1 MEVSGGAPHA
11 RRPLAIATG
20 AGLFASAVVLFW
32 PVRQHAWLNYDDTV
46 YITQNPDLLRGLSPD
61 GIAWAFSTFY
71 GANWFPVTWLSWLLD
86 FELYGLDAAG
96 FLTTNALLHALN
108 VAVLFAAL
116 ARLTGSLPRSAFV
129 AAVFAAHPLH
139 VESVA
144 WVAARKDVLSGL
156 FFLLALWIYGRRGA
170 GRLSPGRYAALLTCL
185 ALGLMAK
192 PVVVALPFV
201 LLLLDLW
208 PLGRLHGRRPWL
220 EKLPIF
226 ALVAAFSVV
235 AFAAQRAGGSVVPLD
250 RLPLDARLGNAV
262 TSYAGYLAAF
272 CWPSGLAVF
281 YPHAG
286 DTPSPGRFL
295 PAAGLLAAISA
306 AAWLLRSRCPAL
318 GVGWLWFLL
327 TLFPAIGLVQVG
339 SQSMADRYMY
349 LPLVG
354 PALALAWALPDL
366 LPRRRAVSVGLAAAG
381 AAVVASLALTTS
393 VQLRHWRSSAS
404 LMEHALAV
412 TRDNHVAHTYLAV
425 ARLEE
430 GRTEEALTGLRAA
443 VRLRP
448 DFLTAVN
455 NLAWLLATLPDAAH
469 RNPYLAV
476 RLGERAAT
484 LTGRT
489 DPAVLDTLG
498 AAYAAANRFDDAE
511 RTATLALARAED
523 GGDTE
528 LAVQVRGRIALY
540 REGRPYRETGR

>member
-1 MEVSGGAPHA
+1 VEVSGDPPVT
-11 RRPLAIATG
+11 RRPLAIALGG
-20 AGLFASAVVLFW
+20 ALFASALALFW

-46 YITQNPDLLRGLSPD
+46 YLTGNPELHRGLSPD

-116 ARLTGSLPRSAFV
+116 VRLTGSLPRSAFV

-144 WVAARKDVLSGL
+144 WVSARKDVLSGL
-156 FFLLALWIYGRRGA
+156 FFLLAIWIYGRPGA
-170 GRLSPGRYAALLTCL
+170 GGPAPGGRAALLACL

-192 PVVVALPFV
+192 PVVVALPFA

-220 EKLPIF
+220 EKLPMF

-235 AFAAQRAGGSVVPLD
+235 AVSAQSAGGSVVPLD

-262 TSYAGYLAAF
+262 TSYAGYLTAF
-272 CWPSGLAVF
+272 FWPTELAVF
-281 YPHAG
+281 YPHTG
-286 DTPSPGRFL
+286 DAPSPGRFL
-295 PAAGLLAAISA
+295 PAAGLLAAVSA
-306 AAWLLRSRCPAL
+306 AAWRLRSRCPAL

-354 PALALAWALPDL
+354 PALAIAWALPDL
-366 LPRRRAVSVGLAAAG
+366 LPRRRAVAVGLTVTG
-381 AAVVASLALTTS
+381 VAVVASLALATRA
-393 VQLRHWRSSAS
+393 QLGHWRSSAS

-430 GRTEEALTGLRAA
+430 GRTEEALAGLREA

-489 DPAVLDTLG
+489 DPMVLDTLA
-498 AAYAAANRFDDAE
+498 AAYAAASRFDEAE
-511 RTATLALARAED
+511 RTAALALARAEEL
-523 GGDTE
+523 GDTAFAAR
-528 LAVQVRGRIALY
+528 LRGRIALY
-540 REGRPYRETGR
+540 REGRPYLETGR